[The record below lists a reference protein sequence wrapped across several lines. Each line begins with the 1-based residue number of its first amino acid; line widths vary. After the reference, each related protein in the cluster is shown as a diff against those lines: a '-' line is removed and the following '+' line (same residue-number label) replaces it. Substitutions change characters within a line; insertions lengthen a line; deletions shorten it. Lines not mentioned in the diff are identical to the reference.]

1 MPVRQINNNLIF
13 KEHQVSLTQSI
24 TDLISPAVTE
34 AGFFLEEVQ
43 IASPGS
49 HRIVTCVVDGQTPL
63 NLDQVTVASRLISEL
78 LDSADFMGETPFT
91 LEVTSP
97 GVDRPLTQP
106 RHWTKNLT
114 RLIKVTLNDGTIT
127 TGRLTEFNEI
137 NATLVENIK
146 GRLKEHTVVFAD
158 IKRAVVEIEFN
169 RKDAIDE

>member
-1 MPVRQINNNLIF
+1 M
-13 KEHQVSLTQSI
+13 SLTQSI

-34 AGFFLEEVQ
+34 AGFFLEEVL

-49 HRIVTCVVDGQTPL
+49 HRIVTCVVDGPTPL
-63 NLDQVTVASRLISEL
+63 NLDQVTVASRVISEL
-78 LDSADFMGETPFT
+78 LDTAEFMGETPFT

-114 RLIKVTLNDGTIT
+114 RLIKVTLSDGASI
-127 TGRLTEFNEI
+127 TGRLTKFDEVS
-137 NATLVENIK
+137 AKLVENIK
-146 GRLKEHTVVFAD
+146 GRIKEHTVAFAD

>member
-1 MPVRQINNNLIF
+1 M
-13 KEHQVSLTQSI
+13 SLTQSI

-34 AGFFLEEVQ
+34 SGFFLEEVL

-49 HRIVTCVVDGQTPL
+49 HRIVTCVVDGPTPL
-63 NLDQVTVASRLISEL
+63 NLDQVTVASRVISEL
-78 LDSADFMGETPFT
+78 LDTAEFMGETPFT

-114 RLIKVTLNDGTIT
+114 RLIKVTLSDGASI
-127 TGRLTEFNEI
+127 TGRLTEFDEVS
-137 NATLVENIK
+137 AKLVENIK
-146 GRLKEHTVVFAD
+146 GRIKEHTVAFAD

>member
-1 MPVRQINNNLIF
+1 M
-13 KEHQVSLTQSI
+13 SLTQSI

-49 HRIVTCVVDGQTPL
+49 HRIVTCVVDGPTPL
-63 NLDQVTVASRLISEL
+63 NLDQVTVASRVISEL
-78 LDSADFMGETPFT
+78 LDTAEFMGETPFT

-114 RLIKVTLNDGTIT
+114 RLIKVTLSDGAVI
-127 TGRLTEFNEI
+127 TGRLTEFDEV
-137 NATLVENIK
+137 NAKLVENIK
-146 GRLKEHTVVFAD
+146 GRIKEHTVAFAE

>member
-1 MPVRQINNNLIF
+1 M
-13 KEHQVSLTQSI
+13 SLTQSI

-49 HRIVTCVVDGQTPL
+49 HRIVTCVVDGPTPL
-63 NLDQVTVASRLISEL
+63 NLDQVTVASRVISEL
-78 LDSADFMGETPFT
+78 LDSAEFMGETPFT

-114 RLIKVTLNDGTIT
+114 RLIKVTLSDGAVI
-127 TGRLTEFNEI
+127 TGRLTEFDEV
-137 NATLVENIK
+137 NAKLVENIK
-146 GRLKEHTVVFAD
+146 GRIKEHTVAFAD

>member
-1 MPVRQINNNLIF
+1 M
-13 KEHQVSLTQSI
+13 SLTQAI
-24 TDLISPAVTE
+24 TDLISPVVSE

-49 HRIVTCVVDGQTPL
+49 HRIITCVVDGQTPL

-78 LDSADFMGETPFT
+78 LDTAEFMGETAFT

-97 GVDRPLTQP
+97 GVDRPLTHL

-114 RLIKVTLNDGTIT
+114 RLIKVTLLDGSTTI
-127 TGRLTEFNEI
+127 GRLTEFNES
-137 NATLVENIK
+137 NAILVENIK
-146 GRLKEHTVVFAD
+146 GRIKEHSIAFAD

-169 RKDAIDE
+169 RKESIDE